1 MLCSH
6 RWVLFSGMKKDE
18 PGVGVLKL
26 VLLPGMDGTG
36 ELLTDFIDSLC
47 GIFETDTVRYPTDS
61 FLSYSELARFVRSST
76 PVSHPFVLVAESFST
91 PLAIQCAATN
101 PPNLK
106 GLVICAGFATSPIR
120 GYRRFL
126 GSLLTPILFRVVL
139 PELAAKLWLVGPDA
153 PPSLLA
159 AVRGAISSVQPKVL
173 AARLRAALAC
183 DARAEL
189 GHVVVPILYLQA
201 KQDRLVS
208 ALCLEDIQQIKPQTA
223 VAIID
228 GPHLLLQRQ
237 PKRAAEV
244 VSEFVQQLL

>member
-1 MLCSH
+1 
-6 RWVLFSGMKKDE
+6 MKKNE
-18 PGVGVLKL
+18 PAGAALKL

-36 ELLTDFIDSLC
+36 ELFTDFVDALC
-47 GIFETDTVRYPTDS
+47 GTFETDTVRYPTGDC
-61 FLSYSELARFVRSST
+61 LSYSELARFVRSAT
-76 PVSHPFVLVAESFST
+76 PDSQPFVLVAESFSA

-106 GLVICAGFATSPIR
+106 GLAICAGFATSPVR
-120 GYRRFL
+120 GWRRFL
-126 GSLLTPILFRVVL
+126 GSLLTPILFRVLL
-139 PELAAKLWLVGPDA
+139 PELAAKVWLVGPDA

-173 AARLRAALAC
+173 ATRLRAALAC
-183 DARAEL
+183 DVRAEL
-189 GHVVVPILYLQA
+189 DQVVVPILYVQA

-208 ALCLEDIQQIKPQTA
+208 ALCLEDIKRIKPKTT
-223 VAIID
+223 VATID

-237 PKRAAEV
+237 PRRAAQC